1 MGTARTLFA
10 RDKAISLTP
19 RPAAMHKALN
29 HRLNPLRS
37 APNLLTIL
45 RICIAP
51 FLVAAILDEHYL
63 LSFSLFAAAGLTD
76 ALDGT
81 LARMLKQRSMLGHYL
96 DPVADKL
103 LLSALFLVLLHK
115 GLMPVTVTVLVIGR
129 DVGILMVAAILYAAV
144 GRREFQPS
152 IFGKANTLAQ
162 IGAVAAVLLGLA
174 PDGHASGQW
183 SRRQV
188 ENDPGG
194 RGVGLEPPPSRE
206 SFLLSLGIVREIFRS
221 SRVFNLHIAK
231 LFGIE
236 DLATFQALDVLG
248 VVVPGN
254 DPDLGVSAGGCH
266 RSQGLMNLQPSRA
279 AMPCPGEC
287 VANVPRRGEK
297 RRLPPRRRRP
307 VARDPGPE
315 GAGSGDSHSGMATV
329 ALSARL

>member
-1 MGTARTLFA
+1 
-10 RDKAISLTP
+10 
-19 RPAAMHKALN
+19 MHKALN

-63 LSFSLFAAAGLTD
+63 LSFSLFAAAGLID

-162 IGAVAAVLLGLA
+162 IGAVAAVLLGKVIPSA
-174 PDGHASGQW
+174 QW
-183 SRRQV
+183 
-188 ENDPGG
+188 
-194 RGVGLEPPPSRE
+194 
-206 SFLLSLGIVREIFRS
+206 
-221 SRVFNLHIAK
+221 
-231 LFGIE
+231 
-236 DLATFQALDVLG
+236 
-248 VVVPGN
+248 
-254 DPDLGVSAGGCH
+254 
-266 RSQGLMNLQPSRA
+266 
-279 AMPCPGEC
+279 
-287 VANVPRRGEK
+287 VAVTR
-297 RRLPPRRRRP
+297 
-307 VARDPGPE
+307 
-315 GAGSGDSHSGMATV
+315 TV
-329 ALSARL
+329 ALDLTIGLTIASGLHYAWLVSRRTGTPAANGAAAK